1 VYDSDDAGRIASQK
15 IKEKYSDM
23 FEISTIVLPDGKDP
37 SDLTVEELQIETRK
51 ML

>member
-1 VYDSDDAGRIASQK
+1 MFSFPTVGFDAKVG
-15 IKEKYSDM
+15 KYSDM